1 MELHICRALRGYTA
15 PHAGRLHMPGHKGD
29 GLRFPLCFSAPSDI
43 TELPFSDALE
53 DPCGVIAAAQ
63 EDIAAVLG
71 ADFAC
76 ILTDGS
82 SSGVY
87 AMVRAAGAKKLL
99 LPRDAH
105 KSAYNACALLGVS
118 PVILENEVYEGA
130 WLPPSPASVERALRE
145 HKGAAVLLTSPGYY
159 GGVCDLAALRRICDA
174 HKAPLLIDGA
184 HGAFMP
190 FDAACAASYA
200 GRFADLWVDGS
211 HKTMP
216 TFTQGA
222 LLCGR
227 AAWRAAAEEAVQLF
241 RTTSPSYPVMA
252 SVEYGVKYMAEE
264 GAALCAAVR
273 EDRAAAEALLK
284 EAGIRCFPSRTLS
297 LAVDL
302 APAGISPRAMAKALE
317 QEDIWCE
324 LEDGRYLL
332 AYNSPLTPPGA
343 LFAFAKAV
351 LAHAEGLRGEP
362 FFPPLPAHGEAAV
375 GYLQALSA
383 PYELVPLAAAEG
395 RVAAR
400 NAGVTPPCYPVVTA
414 GERITAAAVRA
425 LAGGAHTFGVAG
437 GRIAVIEEGYER
449 NVHHI

>member
-1 MELHICRALRGYTA
+1 M
-15 PHAGRLHMPGHKGD
+15 
-29 GLRFPLCFSAPSDI
+29 
-43 TELPFSDALE
+43 
-53 DPCGVIAAAQ
+53 
-63 EDIAAVLG
+63 
-71 ADFAC
+71 
-76 ILTDGS
+76 
-82 SSGVY
+82 
-87 AMVRAAGAKKLL
+87 
-99 LPRDAH
+99 
-105 KSAYNACALLGVS
+105 
-118 PVILENEVYEGA
+118 
-130 WLPPSPASVERALRE
+130 
-145 HKGAAVLLTSPGYY
+145 LLTSPGYY

-273 EDRAAAEALLK
+273 ADRAAAEALLK
-284 EAGIRCFPSRTLS
+284 AAGIRCFPSQTLS
-297 LAVDL
+297 LAADL
-302 APAGISPRAMAKALE
+302 APAGISPRAMARALE

-332 AYNSPLTPPGA
+332 VYNSPLTPPGA
-343 LFAFAKAV
+343 LLAFAKAV

-362 FFPPLPAHGEAAV
+362 FFPP
-375 GYLQALSA
+375 A
-383 PYELVPLAAAEG
+383 P
-395 RVAAR
+395 RAR
-400 NAGVTPPCYPVVTA
+400 RGGSGVFAG
-414 GERITAAAVRA
+414 AVRPVRTRPA
-425 LAGGAHTFGVAG
+425 CRGRGQGGGAQCGRHAPVLSRRHGGGAHHGGGRAGAG
-437 GRIAVIEEGYER
+437 GRGAHLRRRRRAHRRHRGGL
-449 NVHHI
+449 

>member
-1 MELHICRALRGYTA
+1 M
-15 PHAGRLHMPGHKGD
+15 
-29 GLRFPLCFSAPSDI
+29 
-43 TELPFSDALE
+43 
-53 DPCGVIAAAQ
+53 
-63 EDIAAVLG
+63 
-71 ADFAC
+71 
-76 ILTDGS
+76 
-82 SSGVY
+82 
-87 AMVRAAGAKKLL
+87 
-99 LPRDAH
+99 
-105 KSAYNACALLGVS
+105 
-118 PVILENEVYEGA
+118 
-130 WLPPSPASVERALRE
+130 
-145 HKGAAVLLTSPGYY
+145 
-159 GGVCDLAALRRICDA
+159 
-174 HKAPLLIDGA
+174 IDGA

-190 FDAACAASYA
+190 FDAACAGSYA

-273 EDRAAAEALLK
+273 ADRAAAEALLK
-284 EAGIRCFPSRTLS
+284 AAGIRCFPSRTLS
-297 LAVDL
+297 LAADL

-343 LFAFAKAV
+343 LAAFAKAV